1 MSKTNYTPA
10 PWAVDINTNHAH
22 EAETIRGADNV
33 RIAATYK
40 IHEHRADK
48 MGAYYE
54 TRANARLIAAAP
66 ELLEALQDAEF
77 LLRKAG
83 QLAGAMQDSFN
94 RSAADARAAI
104 AKATGGEQ

>member
-1 MSKTNYTPA
+1 MSKQNHTPA

-40 IHEHRADK
+40 IHEHRADR

-66 ELLEALQDAEF
+66 ELLEALKVAESE
-77 LLRKAG
+77 LRYH
-83 QLAGAMQDSFN
+83 
-94 RSAADARAAI
+94 AATRNSEALNIVRAAI
-104 AKATGGEQ
+104 NKATGGEQ

>member
-10 PWAVDINTNHAH
+10 PWNVQDNTAEPYGQLTVDSAAYGAVAICYTMEKGETVAP
-22 EAETIRGADNV
+22 AECV
-33 RIAATYK
+33 Q
-40 IHEHRADK
+40 
-48 MGAYYE
+48 
-54 TRANARLIAAAP
+54 NARLISAAP
-66 ELLEALQDAEF
+66 DLLEALQDAEF

-104 AKATGGEQ
+104 QKAMEG